1 MPDGIKIPE
10 YSDVWEKYA
19 PYYLVPEKI
28 RKVVL
33 AVQDLLSESKTY
45 ITSKD
50 IQKKTKY
57 LDGSSYSIKT
67 LRKYISEAEKAGY
80 LKTSKNIEKT
90 KYQGI
95 TLGNKEL
102 PKQEINHKIMKT
114 YVNRAYGY
122 HELKDLYWQAQC
134 DICEEVEYIDSPE
147 IYTQPIKYL
156 GIPKRILKSLEENRI
171 YKIGNLFDFEEK
183 ELEKFKGLGK
193 KAVQIILSKLK
204 DYGILEEWLKP
215 EHKRR
220 RKYKAY
226 THSSIDWSNA
236 LFDVHELELNHYD
249 FGLQCNDC
257 PNKEP
262 FYYNTNNYLVNKPRE
277 IEEEALRIS
286 TTFVACEEHM
296 KNIFRD
302 QYSGNLY
309 KAFISHRKWKENQPT
324 HRWFNHNYYC
334 PKSLSKSW
342 IMCTTCAKT
351 IYKSIRKHYERK
363 EKEYEK
369 KDYEISLYWQKIEDQ
384 LKEAKKGAKTLI
396 EIKRYLNESKKSK

>member
-134 DICEEVEYIDSPE
+134 DICEDVEYIDSPE
-147 IYTQPIKYL
+147 IYTQPIRYL

-204 DYGILEEWLKP
+204 D
-215 EHKRR
+215 
-220 RKYKAY
+220 
-226 THSSIDWSNA
+226 
-236 LFDVHELELNHYD
+236 
-249 FGLQCNDC
+249 
-257 PNKEP
+257 
-262 FYYNTNNYLVNKPRE
+262 
-277 IEEEALRIS
+277 
-286 TTFVACEEHM
+286 
-296 KNIFRD
+296 
-302 QYSGNLY
+302 
-309 KAFISHRKWKENQPT
+309 
-324 HRWFNHNYYC
+324 
-334 PKSLSKSW
+334 
-342 IMCTTCAKT
+342 
-351 IYKSIRKHYERK
+351 
-363 EKEYEK
+363 
-369 KDYEISLYWQKIEDQ
+369 
-384 LKEAKKGAKTLI
+384 
-396 EIKRYLNESKKSK
+396 